1 MAFFGDGVIR
11 GQLGRSGSDDG
22 KWLMEGDNYCHD
34 WVTYFNG
41 EKRCY
46 RWYRN
51 GETYVLK
58 NVDAF
63 RTTDIIGKI
72 KPGIPKGY

>member
-11 GQLGRSGSDDG
+11 GQLGHSGSDDG
-22 KWLMEGDNYCHD
+22 KWLMEDDNYCHD

-41 EKRCY
+41 EKRYY